1 MNIEKILEYI
11 NSKTINPAV
20 LKSML
25 LSLPREE
32 ALDTSDATAAA
43 NDILKGKTAYINGKK
58 VVGTLELPKV
68 EVKEEEK

>member
-1 MNIEKILEYI
+1 
-11 NSKTINPAV
+11 
-20 LKSML
+20 ML
-25 LSLPREE
+25 LSLPREK